1 MNFPETDFPNRKAPH
16 EPKKARQGQREAW
29 VKDQV
34 KKIFIKYGIT
44 YYMPTAAIYGR
55 AGASDFIAWL
65 PPSGHG
71 VLVETKADLTNK
83 MTPLQLKFFAEA
95 ERVGVSCML
104 VHRGNLVQFETW
116 LQVLLETFK

>member
-1 MNFPETDFPNRKAPH
+1 MSVEPDIDVRPRKIH
-16 EPKKARQGQREAW
+16 EPSNKHRSKREAW

-34 KKIFIKYGIT
+34 KKIFEAHGVT
-44 YYMPTAAIYGR
+44 YYMPAAAIYGR

-71 VLVETKADLTNK
+71 VLVETKADRTCP
-83 MTPLQLKFFAEA
+83 MTPLQKKFFRDA

-104 VHRGNLVQFETW
+104 VHRGNLAEFEAW